1 MAKAID
7 VDWLSASVGLGFWV
21 MWPRGYS
28 VRLAGNKTCLVEH
41 WEFPE
46 AGGGQDAECRP
57 TPPMKMTVCINGQER
72 DFVKLIQ

>member
-28 VRLAGNKTCLVEH
+28 LNIGNFLKPAV
-41 WEFPE
+41 
-46 AGGGQDAECRP
+46 GRNAECRP